1 MFGKSQRH
9 TLKLR
14 ELGNRYIMKFSQV
27 AKVAQVT
34 ALLNTLEKQVG
45 DIDMNQVKKDKVLAT
60 VAKLKTDF
68 MDGAGIEADT

>member
-1 MFGKSQRH
+1 
-9 TLKLR
+9 
-14 ELGNRYIMKFSQV
+14 MKFSQV

-68 MDGAGIEADT
+68 MDGAGIEADTPTLPSA

>member
-1 MFGKSQRH
+1 
-9 TLKLR
+9 
-14 ELGNRYIMKFSQV
+14 MKFSQV

-34 ALLNTLEKQVG
+34 ALLNTLAKQVN

-68 MDGAGIEADT
+68 MDGAGIEPDAVA